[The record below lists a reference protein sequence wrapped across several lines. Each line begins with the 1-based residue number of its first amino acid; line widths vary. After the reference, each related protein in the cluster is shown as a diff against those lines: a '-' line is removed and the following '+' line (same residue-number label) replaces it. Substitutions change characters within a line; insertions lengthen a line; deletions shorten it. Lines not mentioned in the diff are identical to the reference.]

1 MKPSVSVIIPVF
13 NREAFVERTL
23 TSVFQQDYRPVELVV
38 VDNSSTDRSLE
49 CCRCFA
55 ASHEDKD
62 FIVKIAIERKKGASA
77 ARNKGV
83 EIATAPFIAF
93 FDSDD
98 LMSSGY
104 LSSMMEAFAASP
116 QTELAVART
125 RMMCA
130 DGSSFV
136 RAAWKDASPAH
147 HILTGMV
154 NTQSWV
160 ARRSF
165 FLQTGWW
172 DEGLSTWDDYELGL
186 RLLLQAK
193 CVGWTDQVFHQILLH
208 EESQTGASFSATLGG
223 CLTALTKMN
232 AVVEDIRDAALRQDC
247 RNALYVRART
257 LIGWLRHE
265 HDEQGRQQVKT
276 WIGTLKPDARTRR
289 VAGFIE
295 WFTAKGF
302 RGGWR
307 IARKLCIR

>member
-1 MKPSVSVIIPVF
+1 MRPLVSVVIPVF
-13 NREAFVERTL
+13 NREAFVERSL
-23 TSVFQQDYRPVELVV
+23 MSVFRQDYRPIELVV

-49 CCRCFA
+49 CCRYFA
-55 ASHEDKD
+55 ARHEDKD
-62 FIVKIAIERKKGASA
+62 FIVKIVIERKKGASA

-98 LMSSGY
+98 LMSSDY
-104 LSSMMEAFAASP
+104 LSSMMEVFAGAP
-116 QTELAVART
+116 QMELAVART
-125 RMMCA
+125 RMVRA

-136 RAAWKDASPAH
+136 RTAWKNASPAH

-160 ARRSF
+160 ARRTF

-186 RLLLQAK
+186 RLLLKAK
-193 CVGWTDQVFHQILLH
+193 CVGWTDKVFHQILLH
-208 EESQTGASFSATLGG
+208 EESQTGASFSDRLSG
-223 CLTALTKMN
+223 CLKALRKMD

-265 HDEQGRQQVKT
+265 HDGQGQQLVRT
-276 WIGTLKPDARTRR
+276 WIGALNPDTRTRC
-289 VAGFIE
+289 VAGFME

-302 RGGWR
+302 RGAWR
-307 IARKLCIR
+307 IAKMLCIR